1 MIILQIEHQVPD
13 YEGWK
18 KGFDADPIGRANS
31 GVKEYRICRSAEDPN
46 YIIIDLVF
54 DKIESAQSTLQS
66 LQALWSKVQDVVVV
80 NPKSRVMEIIE
91 IKKY

>member
-13 YEGWK
+13 LEGWK
-18 KGFDADPIGRANS
+18 KGFEADPIGREKS

-54 DKIESAQSTLQS
+54 DTIESAQSTLQS

-80 NPKSRVMEIIE
+80 NPKYRVMEIIE